1 MINIALVVLFS
12 SLIFVIFKFFDRYK
26 IDNFQAI
33 SINYLV
39 ASISGILI
47 VGSEFQYDIIIQ
59 KPWIA
64 HAAFIGFIFIITFV
78 LFALSSQK
86 AGVAIT
92 AVFSKMSVVI
102 PVIAG
107 IFLYNESINLLKILG
122 IISTFAA
129 FILIFYKKEKSKI
142 IWALIFLPIIIFFAN
157 GLIDTSLKYIEFNLI
172 NDDYTL
178 FLTMIFLIA
187 FIMSFI
193 ISIVIYLRTK
203 KPFSIQTLIGGSILG
218 LLNYATTYFMLMAM
232 NQFQSNVLF
241 PVQNVG
247 IVMMS
252 ALFGLVLFREK
263 LSKTNWIG
271 ILLSILAILL
281 IAFA

>member
-203 KPFSIQTLIGGSILG
+203 KSFSIQTLIGGSILG